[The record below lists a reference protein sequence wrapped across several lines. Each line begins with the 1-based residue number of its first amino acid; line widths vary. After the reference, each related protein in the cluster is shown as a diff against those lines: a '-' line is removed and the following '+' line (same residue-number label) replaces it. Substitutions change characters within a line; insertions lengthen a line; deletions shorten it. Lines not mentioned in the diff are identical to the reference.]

1 MGGGSLMDT
10 LGGGSMGGGMG
21 GGLGGMI
28 GQGQFS
34 NSYGQHGW

>member
-10 LGGGSMGGGMG
+10 LGGGMGGGMG

>member
-1 MGGGSLMDT
+1 MDS
-10 LGGGSMGGGMG
+10 LGGGMMGGMGGGMG
-21 GGLGGMI
+21 GGLGSMI